1 LGHIFKQEDFLLV
14 HTNPERIGVLLSSSI
29 FEAHTR
35 TILMTYDQIRE
46 RWRVGVDQQKLF
58 LFKNMSQEDLWLS
71 SAQKLTNIIKQTI
84 EFAKMVPGFMKFA
97 QDDQIALLKR
107 AAFELAVIRMS
118 RYFDLTQNAVL
129 FSDIMLPMEAFLTT
143 GDTSEMRLVTQIFEF
158 AKSIAEMQLSEM
170 ALSLYCAYILLQE
183 DRPGLRNIEEIKRL
197 NQAVLQTLQRELIQR
212 PPPSATQPARTDV
225 SILTKLLNK
234 RHLLREISYMHMEA
248 LNKLRT
254 NSIGT
259 LAFPELHNELFPAT

>member
-1 LGHIFKQEDFLLV
+1 
-14 HTNPERIGVLLSSSI
+14 
-29 FEAHTR
+29 
-35 TILMTYDQIRE
+35 
-46 RWRVGVDQQKLF
+46 
-58 LFKNMSQEDLWLS
+58 MSQEDLWLS
-71 SAQKLTNIIKQTI
+71 AAQKLTNIIKQII

-107 AAFELAVIRMS
+107 AAFEIAVIRMS
-118 RYFDLTQNAVL
+118 RYYDLTQNAVL

-183 DRPGLRNIEEIKRL
+183 DRPGLRNVEEIKRL

-212 PPPSATQPARTDV
+212 PPPSTSSLQPSRADV
-225 SILTKLLNK
+225 TLLGKLLNK
-234 RHLLREISYMHMEA
+234 RHLLREISYLHMEA
-248 LNKLRT
+248 LNKLRQNT
-254 NSIGT
+254 IDT